1 MEAAEEPPSS
11 STGFHMDEKL
21 KGLVDW
27 ENWCSPR
34 VADAAAEDT
43 SISDNAI
50 TDAIGGLE
58 TLVVSLQE
66 VLARKLESVT
76 VTGPNLNDQKRVDEL
91 KKLIHKQR
99 DTQPTEGVDDKS
111 IKEAISGEGYCRVF
125 AEIEAQEEIK
135 RFLNE
140 KKGGDSSEA
149 SSEGNDGSVPD
160 AAEENSVAQLSD
172 RILENWYRQFF
183 GSLQLPELVSRV
195 AMKSRILSDA
205 NM

>member
-1 MEAAEEPPSS
+1 MLAVL
-11 STGFHMDEKL
+11 STPFFVVLLGADGEWFERR
-21 KGLVDW
+21 
-27 ENWCSPR
+27 R

-99 DTQPTEGVDDKS
+99 
-111 IKEAISGEGYCRVF
+111 
-125 AEIEAQEEIK
+125 
-135 RFLNE
+135 
-140 KKGGDSSEA
+140 
-149 SSEGNDGSVPD
+149 
-160 AAEENSVAQLSD
+160 
-172 RILENWYRQFF
+172 
-183 GSLQLPELVSRV
+183 
-195 AMKSRILSDA
+195 
-205 NM
+205 